1 MVTFYK
7 VVWLDASGGGNIGWR
22 PLEEL
27 ITTKPAR
34 VVSCGIKIHEDDLT
48 VTICPHVILNSNNEV
63 EQGDAEIVI
72 PKQWLLSCNI
82 LNTETEHQQDGVNN
96 GRFI

>member
-1 MVTFYK
+1 MVKFYK

-34 VVSCGIKIHEDDLT
+34 V
-48 VTICPHVILNSNNEV
+48 ILNSNNEV

-72 PKQWLLSCNI
+72 PKQWLLSCDV